1 VPSIKQKT
9 ISGILWSS
17 VDNFTTQ
24 GIVFVVGIFLARL
37 LEPKEFGLIGMIT
50 IFIAISDVFIRSGFS
65 EALIRKNNCTQ
76 TDYSTVFFFNLIA
89 GIVFFSI
96 LFTLAPYISIFF
108 KEPILKPIV
117 RVLATVLIIDSL
129 IIIQRTILVKRVD
142 FKLQTRISVISSVG
156 SGALAVIL
164 AYKGF
169 GVWSLVALTITR
181 QMLNSVLL
189 WFWNK
194 WRPTLIFSKDS
205 FKELFGFGNKL
216 LLSGLIDTVY
226 NNLYYLVIGKYFS
239 ATELGFYTRAHNFSN
254 FPSHNINT
262 VVGRVTYPVLSDMQ
276 DYPDLLKTGY
286 RRIIKSTM
294 LITFVLMLG
303 LAAIAEPMIITLI
316 GEKWSPSIIYLQLL
330 CFGGMLYPLHSL
342 NLNMLKVLGRSD
354 LFLKLEIIKKCLAIP
369 VIVIGIFL
377 GIKIMIIGMILN
389 SFIAYYINSYWSGRL
404 IKYGLKD
411 QVRDIAPSFLM
422 AAGMAFT
429 VYILGYFLKTS
440 SAVTLIIQ
448 VTVGGAIAFAYWE
461 MLKMPDY
468 LYIKQVVIE
477 KFFTRKQL

>member
-1 VPSIKQKT
+1 LPSIKQKT
-9 ISGILWSS
+9 ISGIIWSS

-24 GIVFVVGIFLARL
+24 GIVFVVGIVLARL

-50 IFIAISDVFIRSGFS
+50 IFIAVSEAFIKSGFS
-65 EALIRKNNCTQ
+65 EALIRKKDCTQ
-76 TDYSTVFFFNLIA
+76 IDYSTVFFFNLTA
-89 GIVFFSI
+89 GIILFSI
-96 LFTLAPYISIFF
+96 LFILAPEISSFF
-108 KEPILKPIV
+108 KEPLLKSII
-117 RVLATVLIIDSL
+117 RVLAIVLIIDSL
-129 IIIQRTILVKRVD
+129 TIIQRTTLVKRVD
-142 FKLQTRISVISSVG
+142 FKLQARISFIASTG
-156 SGALAVIL
+156 SGIIAIIL

-169 GVWSLVALTITR
+169 GVWSLVALTIAR
-181 QMLNSVLL
+181 QGLNSLLL
-189 WFWNK
+189 WLWNK

-226 NNLYYLVIGKYFS
+226 NNIYYLVIGKYFS

-262 VVGRVTYPVLSDMQ
+262 IVGRVTYPVLSDMQ
-276 DYPDLLKTGY
+276 AYPDLLKSGY

-316 GEKWSPSIIYLQLL
+316 GEKWRPAIPYLQLL
-330 CFGGMLYPLHSL
+330 CFSGMLYPLHSL

-354 LFLKLEIIKKCLAIP
+354 LFLKLEIIKKSLAIP
-369 VIVIGIFL
+369 VIITGIFF

-389 SFIAYYINSYWSGRL
+389 SFIAYYINSYFSGRL
-404 IKYGLKD
+404 INYGLKD
-411 QVRDIAPSFLM
+411 QVRDIAPSFLL
-422 AAGMAFT
+422 AVSMAFT
-429 VYILGYFLKTS
+429 VYIVGHLLNTS

-448 VTVGGAIAFAYWE
+448 VAVGGAISFAFWE
-461 MLKMPDY
+461 MLKIPDY
-468 LYIKQVVIE
+468 LYMKQVVIE
-477 KFFTRKQL
+477 KFFSRKQI